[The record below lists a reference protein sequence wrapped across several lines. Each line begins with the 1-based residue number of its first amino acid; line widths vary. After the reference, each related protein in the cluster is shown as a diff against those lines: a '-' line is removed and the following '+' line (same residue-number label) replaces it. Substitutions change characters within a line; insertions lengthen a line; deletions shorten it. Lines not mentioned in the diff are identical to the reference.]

1 MSAFEGRS
9 VLVTG
14 GGTGIGKGCAEHF
27 LARGA
32 TVTFHTTRVSIDT
45 QLLITGSQRL
55 FSVLRPG
62 GAEGA
67 LDGYWSGVDARRGRD
82 RIPR

>member
-32 TVTFHTTRVSIDT
+32 TVTIAGPEGD
-45 QLLITGSQRL
+45 
-55 FSVLRPG
+55 VLESAA
-62 GAEGA
+62 AEPP
-67 LDGYWSGVDARRGRD
+67 RGHRM
-82 RIPR
+82 R